1 MLKSGDAYPEFPGA
15 GRYPHK
21 AATAHKVKII
31 ISYLLKDVLCS
42 GKPADMLQYEKR
54 KGVSMKRSDEVTKG
68 IQRTPHR
75 SLFLSTGLLRDDL
88 DRPLV
93 GIANSRT
100 DLVPG
105 HIHLDRIADA
115 VRAGIYQAGGT
126 PLEFSTIAVDDG
138 IAMGHSGMRYSLP
151 SRELIADSVET
162 MLQAHKL
169 DGVVLVTN
177 CDKIVPGMAMA
188 AARVDIPA
196 IIVSGG
202 PMLAGRMGEA
212 RLDLTNLNEII
223 GQSQVRSV
231 DREELEAL
239 ENLACP
245 GCGSCSGLF
254 TANSMN
260 CLMEALGL
268 ALPGNGTIP
277 AVMAERIR
285 LARRAGQKI
294 VELIEQQLTPCTIL
308 SRQAFLNAFSVDM
321 AIGGSTN
328 SVLHLLAI
336 AHEAG
341 VDLTLEDIERISRQT
356 PCLVRISPSS
366 IFHMEDLDLAG
377 GIPAVMGE
385 LAASSVIDASTLT
398 VTGESLER
406 HLAPVRNAEV
416 IRPADNPYSPD
427 GGLAVLFGNLA
438 PDGAVVKTS
447 AVAPDMRIHSGPACV
462 FDTEEDAV
470 EAILGR
476 QIEPGSVVVIRY
488 EGPVGGPGMREM
500 LAPTAALMGVG
511 LGESVALVTDGRFSG
526 VSRGAVIGHDSPE
539 AGCGGPLAIV
549 RDGDTI
555 RVDIP
560 ARTLVL
566 DLEQTEIDRRLDAW
580 TPPTRPELAGYLA
593 RYAAL
598 VGSAAGGAVLEIPGA
613 RL

>member
-1 MLKSGDAYPEFPGA
+1 
-15 GRYPHK
+15 
-21 AATAHKVKII
+21 
-31 ISYLLKDVLCS
+31 
-42 GKPADMLQYEKR
+42 
-54 KGVSMKRSDEVTKG
+54 MKRSDEVTKG
-68 IQRTPHR
+68 VQRTPHR
-75 SLFLSTGLLRDDL
+75 SLFLSTGLLREDL

-105 HIHLDRIADA
+105 HVHLDRIADA

-188 AARVDIPA
+188 AARVNIPA

-202 PMLAGRMGEA
+202 PMLAGRMGDA

-223 GQSQVRSV
+223 GQSQVREV
-231 DREELEAL
+231 DPEELEAL
-239 ENLACP
+239 EILACP

-277 AVMAERIR
+277 AVAAERIR
-285 LARRAGQKI
+285 LARRAGKKI
-294 VELIEQQLTPCTIL
+294 VELIERQITPRQIL
-308 SRQAFLNAFSVDM
+308 DRRAFMNAFSVDM

-336 AHEAG
+336 AREAG
-341 VDLTLEDIERISRQT
+341 VQFNLEEIDRISRST
-356 PCLVRISPSS
+356 PCLVHISPSS
-366 IFHMEDLDLAG
+366 SYHMEDLDLAG

-385 LAASSVIDASTLT
+385 LAAAGVIDATTLA
-398 VTGESLER
+398 VTGENLER
-406 HLAPVRNAEV
+406 HLGPVRDREV
-416 IRPADNPYSPD
+416 IRSAAAPYTPE
-427 GGLAVLFGNLA
+427 GGLAILFGNLA
-438 PDGAVVKTS
+438 PEGAVVKIS
-447 AVAPDMRIHSGPACV
+447 AVAEAMHVHSGPARV
-462 FDTEEDAV
+462 FDSEETAV
-470 EAILGR
+470 EAILAR
-476 QIEPGSVVVIRY
+476 KIEPGDVVVIRY
-488 EGPVGGPGMREM
+488 EGPTGGPGMREM

-526 VSRGAVIGHDSPE
+526 VSRGAVIGHVSPE
-539 AGCGGPLAIV
+539 AARGGPLAAV
-549 RDGDTI
+549 QEGDTI
-555 RVDIP
+555 LIDIP
-560 ARTLVL
+560 ARKLQL
-566 DLEQTEIDRRLDAW
+566 DLTQNELDRRLKAW
-580 TPPTRPELAGYLA
+580 TAPVHPELGGYLA

-598 VGSAAGGAVLEIPGA
+598 VGSASSGAVLETPLTA
-613 RL
+613 SERNA

>member
-1 MLKSGDAYPEFPGA
+1 
-15 GRYPHK
+15 
-21 AATAHKVKII
+21 
-31 ISYLLKDVLCS
+31 
-42 GKPADMLQYEKR
+42 
-54 KGVSMKRSDEVTKG
+54 MKRSDEVTKG

-75 SLFLSTGLLRDDL
+75 SLFLSTGLLREDL

-105 HIHLDRIADA
+105 HVHLDRIADA

-162 MLQAHKL
+162 MLQAHRL
-169 DGVVLVTN
+169 DGVVLVAN

-196 IIVSGG
+196 IIISGG

-223 GQSQVRSV
+223 GQSQVRTV
-231 DREELEAL
+231 DSAELEAL

-277 AVMAERIR
+277 AAMAERIR

-294 VELIEQQLTPCTIL
+294 VELIEQQITPRSIL
-308 SRQAFLNAFSVDM
+308 SRQAFLNALSVDM

-328 SVLHLLAI
+328 SILHLLAI

-341 VDLTLEDIERISRQT
+341 VDLNLEDINQISRRT

-366 IFHMEDLDLAG
+366 RFHMEDLDQAG

-385 LAASSVIDASTLT
+385 LAASGVIDASAVT
-398 VTGESLER
+398 VTGESIAQ
-406 HLAPVRNAEV
+406 HLAPVRDRQV
-416 IRPADNPYSPD
+416 IRPAGDPYSTD
-427 GGLAVLFGNLA
+427 GGLAVLSGNLA
-438 PDGAVVKTS
+438 PEGAVVKTS
-447 AVAPDMRIHSGPACV
+447 AVAPEMRVHSGPARV
-462 FDTEEDAV
+462 FDAEEEAV
-470 EAILGR
+470 EAILGHR
-476 QIEPGSVVVIRY
+476 IEPGSVVVIRY

-500 LAPTAALMGVG
+500 LAPTAALIGVG

-526 VSRGAVIGHDSPE
+526 VSRGAVIGHVSPE
-539 AGCGGPLAIV
+539 AACGGPLAV
-549 RDGDTI
+549 VHEGDI
-555 RVDIP
+555 IQVDIP
-560 ARTLVL
+560 ARRLVL
-566 DLEQTEIDRRLDAW
+566 DLEQAEIDRRLETW
-580 TPPTRPELAGYLA
+580 TPRDRPELAGFLA

-598 VGSAAGGAVLEIPGA
+598 VGSAADGAVLETPGA
-613 RL
+613 RR